1 MRQTALRPTAPA
13 SAREP
18 RNAVV
23 LGSATT
29 SENRPNPADLQAR
42 RIAARFRVP
51 ADMAR
56 VVAALAFGEVR
67 T

>member
-1 MRQTALRPTAPA
+1 MKQKALRLTAPA

-23 LGSATT
+23 LGSATC

-42 RIAARFRVP
+42 RIADRFRVP
-51 ADMAR
+51 LDMAR
-56 VVAALAFGEVR
+56 VVAALAYGEVR
-67 T
+67 A